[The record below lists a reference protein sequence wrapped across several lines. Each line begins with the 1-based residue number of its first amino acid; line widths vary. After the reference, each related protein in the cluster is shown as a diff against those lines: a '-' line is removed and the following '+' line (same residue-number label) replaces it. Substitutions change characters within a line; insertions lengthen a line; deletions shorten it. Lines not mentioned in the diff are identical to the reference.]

1 MEFYWFHWKFRLIPL
16 EVSDGTLSICDLRL
30 LVNLLSDSLGCWGR
44 CFRLTRRRIC
54 PGEGWRWPLGRP
66 RTGCSGWRFW
76 PSFLRRGHHANKWLS
91 SRVWCWNNS
100 HKVEQVLF
108 TRPIRLVFCFKV
120 AGALRRKQC
129 YPLQCLKEAT
139 ERIPRGIPWGAS
151 SLLYW
156 WKEWPLQ

>member
-1 MEFYWFHWKFRLIPL
+1 MIVVTNFTDCKWIFSPGPIRLVRKRESGVFRIWGKIAHG
-16 EVSDGTLSICDLRL
+16 VSFKPSNAALQRVFFVWNGISKKKQKSIARAY
-30 LVNLLSDSLGCWGR
+30 S
-44 CFRLTRRRIC
+44 
-54 PGEGWRWPLGRP
+54 
-66 RTGCSGWRFW
+66 
-76 PSFLRRGHHANKWLS
+76 ANKWLS
-91 SRVWCWNNS
+91 SRVWCRNNS

-108 TRPIRLVFCFKV
+108 TRLIRLVFCFKV

-129 YPLQCLKEAT
+129 YPLQCQKEAT